1 MVDKIDIK
9 IDGVVP
15 KNSIIFEGF
24 QGIGLVATL
33 AAQYIADKTD
43 AKIIGYISSSAFPPM
58 ALLVNGEIKN
68 PMVVYHFKKGGQNYL
83 IFESELPIPH
93 KLVNN
98 LAEAIAI
105 FAKQNKAK
113 EIVCLEGIATQHA
126 PTESKVFAFATSKI
140 LDKRL
145 GGKIPILQNG
155 IIVGISAALMTHAKM
170 LKIPSVCFIAEAH
183 SDFPD
188 GLAAASLLK
197 KVNLIFDFNIDVS
210 SLEKESKKFEDQLL
224 SVIEKAQNITDSEIK
239 SPGKVYIG

>member
-1 MVDKIDIK
+1 MADKIDIK
-9 IDGVVP
+9 IEGVVP

-33 AAQYIADKTD
+33 AAQYIADKTN

-68 PMVVYHFKKGGQNYL
+68 PMVVYHFKRGGQNYL

-93 KLVNN
+93 KIVND
-98 LAEAIAI
+98 LAEAIAV
-105 FAKQNKAK
+105 FAKQNKVK
-113 EIVCLEGIATQHA
+113 QIICLEGIAAQHA
-126 PTESKVFAFATSKI
+126 PTESKVFAFATSKF
-140 LDKRL
+140 LDKKL
-145 GGKIPILQNG
+145 SGKVPILQNG
-155 IIVGISAALMTHAKM
+155 IIVGVSAALMTHAKM
-170 LKIPSVCFIAEAH
+170 LGIPSICFIAEAH

-197 KVNLIFDFNIDVS
+197 KVNSIFEFNIDVS
-210 SLEKESKKFEDQLL
+210 SLEKESQKFENQLM
-224 SVIEKAQNITDSEIK
+224 SVIDKAKNITESEVK